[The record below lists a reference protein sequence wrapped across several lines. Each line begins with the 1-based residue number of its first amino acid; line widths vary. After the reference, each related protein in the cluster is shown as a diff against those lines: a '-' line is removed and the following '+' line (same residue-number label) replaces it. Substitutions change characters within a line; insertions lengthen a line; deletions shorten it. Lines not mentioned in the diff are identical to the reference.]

1 MPGALSIAKP
11 ERSVSLPHQ
20 KAKVLVEA
28 NCTFN
33 DLQSEPTYDVN
44 GMVSK
49 VRHEE
54 NAPIQWDLHRE
65 KRGRT
70 SQDTVSEK

>member
-20 KAKVLVEA
+20 KAKGLVEA
-28 NCTFN
+28 NCTFT
-33 DLQSEPTYDVN
+33 DLESPYDVDVN
-44 GMVSK
+44 SIVSK